1 MAENIC
7 QDNVNPLYNNYF
19 QFVINRGTR
28 RLEFM
33 VQKVNLP
40 GITVPDQRQPTI
52 FGTTVP
58 VPTLVADF
66 DPLNIEFMVDAD
78 MVNWLSLYS
87 WIKNITNIQDATT
100 DNLNEYQK
108 WHWTASLIIPSPIVN
123 SSTNDRAITKT
134 NPLVV
139 NFTNIIPIKLSG
151 LIFRSDAQDA
161 QQLQSS
167 CTFKYSYYT
176 IDNKHNP
183 PSNLTN
189 TTRTQPYI

>member
-19 QFVINRGTR
+19 KFIIQRGTK
-28 RLEFM
+28 RLELM
-33 VQKVNLP
+33 IQKVNLP
-40 GITVPDQRQPTI
+40 GIGIPDQRQPTI

-66 DPLNIEFMVDAD
+66 EPVSLEFLVDAD
-78 MVNWLSLYS
+78 MTNWLSIYS

-100 DNLNEYQK
+100 DNIDKYQD

-123 SSTNDRAITKT
+123 SSTNDRAITKL

-139 NFTNIIPIKLSG
+139 NFVNVIPVKLSG
-151 LIFRSDAQDA
+151 LLFQTDSADAV
-161 QQLQSS
+161 QLKAS

-176 IDNKHNP
+176 IDAKHNP
-183 PSNLTN
+183 PSDISKN
-189 TTRTQPYI
+189 REVPYI